1 MVFKCKMCDA
11 TLNIQAGENVTV
23 CEYCGSKQ
31 SLPRFS
37 DERIMNLYSRAD
49 HYRKNNEFDK
59 AQALYEQILEENAT
73 DPEVYWSVILCKYGI
88 EYVEEEGS
96 NKRIPTVNRTQ
107 TTSVLNDLNY
117 RKALENAS
125 PEQKTIYEEEAKTID
140 RIQKNILAISEK
152 EEPFD
157 IFICYKE
164 SDEHGRRTLDS
175 VLAMDLYEKLTDEG
189 YKVFYAR
196 VTLDDKFG
204 EAYEPYIYAA
214 LQSSQIMIVV
224 GTKPE
229 HFNAVWVK
237 NEWSRYLAMIKGG
250 SKKTLIPAYKDMDP
264 YDMPVEFSHLQALNM
279 AELGF
284 HQDLIHGIRK
294 IFIKEEKID
303 IKPVTGNV
311 QALVDRG
318 FLLLEDGDWN
328 HAGECLQKA
337 LDDSPRNAEAF
348 LGMLMVELKIKYKED
363 LSQSEVLFDENKNY
377 RMVLRYGDEE
387 LRNFVIRANNNVK
400 ENAGNKIY
408 EETLRKLENAI
419 MPDVIMECAK
429 VFEGLGDFR
438 DSAQLVERCK
448 EKAAAAEERQ
458 KEDMFRFYCEM
469 MDSDDPD
476 KWRQALNY
484 FEVNP
489 KYKNCKDKASE
500 LRKRLEKKQMDE
512 DYMLEKSSRASAL
525 STAAVEAAE
534 FLTEPDYER
543 EARRRKQQVNPL
555 VYVIIIGFCILI
567 FLLEQWFGIF

>member
-11 TLNIQAGENVTV
+11 TLNIQTGDGVAV

-59 AQALYEQILEENAT
+59 AQALYEQILEENIT
-73 DPEVYWSVILCKYGI
+73 DSEVYWSVILCKYGI
-88 EYVEEEGS
+88 EYVEESGS

-107 TTSVLNDLNY
+107 TTSVLEEANY
-117 RKALENAS
+117 RLALENAT
-125 PEQKTIYEEEAKTID
+125 PEQKAVYEEEAKTID
-140 RIQKNILAISEK
+140 RIQKEILAISKK

-164 SDEHGRRTLDS
+164 SDEQGRRTLDS

-214 LQSSQIMIVV
+214 LQSSQIMIVI

-237 NEWSRYLAMIKGG
+237 NEWSRYLAMIKNGK
-250 SKKTLIPAYKDMDP
+250 KKTLIPAYKDMDP
-264 YDMPVEFSHLQALNM
+264 YEMPVEFSHLQALNM

-294 IFIKEEKID
+294 IFTKESSVESKV
-303 IKPVTGNV
+303 PTGNV

-328 HAGECLQKA
+328 RAEECLQKA

-348 LGMLMVELKIKYKED
+348 LGMLMVELEIKYKED
-363 LSQSEVLFDENKNY
+363 LSRSEVLFDKNNNY
-377 RMVLRYGDEE
+377 RMVLRYGSDE
-387 LRNFVIRANNNVK
+387 LRDFVIRANNTVK
-400 ENAGNKIY
+400 ENAGTKIY
-408 EETLRKLENAI
+408 EETIRKFENAI
-419 MPDVIMECAK
+419 MPNVIMECAK

-438 DSAQLVERCK
+438 DSAQMVEKCK

-469 MDSDDPD
+469 MNTEDPD
-476 KWRQALNY
+476 KWQQAKKY
-484 FEVNP
+484 FDAHPE
-489 KYKNCKDKASE
+489 YKNCKDKASE
-500 LRKRLEKKQMDE
+500 LQRRLDRKQLDDE
-512 DYMLEKSSRASAL
+512 HMLEKSSRISAL
-525 STAAVEAAE
+525 TTAGLEAAE

-543 EARRRKQQVNPL
+543 EAHRRRQKANPL
-555 VYVIIIGFCILI
+555 VYVIVFGIAIVI
-567 FLLEQWFGIF
+567 FLLDQWFGIF